1 MVSICSV
8 QTTPKK
14 PVGNSTKEERTMLP
28 NYEPPRLTIHR
39 LTDDIM
45 NAALEQS
52 ELLNM
57 KVQTAREACY
67 MYMSHAAIW
76 DEVFDQF
83 QKEAAKDLEE
93 GFSALDVVAA
103 LSDAVDNALM
113 WEDIRKYRQELKV
126 ESIATAMNTCH
137 VDAQPDTMSFLLAA
151 YVVGGHTALAEYD
164 DILKEEGISEEDV
177 IAVKKEMEEN

>member
-1 MVSICSV
+1 
-8 QTTPKK
+8 
-14 PVGNSTKEERTMLP
+14 
-28 NYEPPRLTIHR
+28 
-39 LTDDIM
+39 
-45 NAALEQS
+45 
-52 ELLNM
+52 
-57 KVQTAREACY
+57 
-67 MYMSHAAIW
+67 MYMSHAAVW
-76 DEVFDQF
+76 DEVLDQF

-137 VDAQPDTMSFLLAA
+137 VDAQPDAMSFLLAA
-151 YVVGGHTALAEYD
+151 YVVGGHTALAEHD

-177 IAVKKEMEEN
+177 IAVKKEMEGN

>member
-8 QTTPKK
+8 QTIPKK

-67 MYMSHAAIW
+67 MYMSHAA
-76 DEVFDQF
+76 V
-83 QKEAAKDLEE
+83 LEE

>member
-8 QTTPKK
+8 QTIPKK

-67 MYMSHAAIW
+67 MYMSHAAVW
-76 DEVFDQF
+76 DE
-83 QKEAAKDLEE
+83 
-93 GFSALDVVAA
+93 DVVAA